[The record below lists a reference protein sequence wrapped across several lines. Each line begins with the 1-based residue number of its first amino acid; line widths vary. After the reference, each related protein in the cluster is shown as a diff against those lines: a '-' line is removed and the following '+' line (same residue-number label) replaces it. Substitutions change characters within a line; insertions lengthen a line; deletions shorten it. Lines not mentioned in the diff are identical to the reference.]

1 MYQHSVFPSC
11 QLIWHSLSTEWNWRM
26 MTGSGWDL
34 RGRQLR
40 SPNWLL
46 ASQMVQSCVAARA
59 STWWKANPMGAPKLH
74 VKMFYC
80 WFSFW
85 MLIEEVAV
93 HKKLLSPRLKSGA
106 CYTRFS
112 VSRSLTAIWE
122 KMRKTTNQEICF
134 PKTFQSNWAL
144 TPSDGLLLAR
154 H

>member
-1 MYQHSVFPSC
+1 MKLKNDDRLRLGFAWQTV
-11 QLIWHSLSTEWNWRM
+11 LISKLTASIPDGTELCCSKSFNLVKSKSH
-26 MTGSGWDL
+26 GS
-34 RGRQLR
+34 
-40 SPNWLL
+40 
-46 ASQMVQSCVAARA
+46 
-59 STWWKANPMGAPKLH
+59 PKLH

-85 MLIEEVAV
+85 ILIKELAV
-93 HKKLLSPRLKSGA
+93 HKKLLSPRLRSGA

-144 TPSDGLLLAR
+144 TPSDGLLPAR